1 MYLIFNTLSLTPL
14 YYNTTALQNRYI
26 TLYYFTKLQEIFL
39 YLRCIIYQRMGKNI
53 TVGEGHTERVKTDH
67 RNGKQTI
74 VQDNVEVRP
83 VMEGFHNETVRDKY
97 YFGREFVTLF
107 SEDLNDLLQSGDLKF
122 DDWKVLLYLIA
133 NLQKNNIAITNLDRI
148 ANSVK
153 IDRTRVSR
161 SLTRLKTRNI
171 VVEMKMSHSR
181 GSGPVTS
188 VFQISMV
195 NPNLCFNGQT
205 KNYKKEIIHY
215 PKLTQQDG
223 KTLLNAHAESQRQ
236 KLLREQQE
244 RESLFPEYFQ
254 DAVSPDPESFDPET
268 GEVLSD

>member
-1 MYLIFNTLSLTPL
+1 
-14 YYNTTALQNRYI
+14 
-26 TLYYFTKLQEIFL
+26 
-39 YLRCIIYQRMGKNI
+39 
-53 TVGEGHTERVKTDH
+53 
-67 RNGKQTI
+67 
-74 VQDNVEVRP
+74 
-83 VMEGFHNETVRDKY
+83 MEGFHNETVRDKY

-133 NLQKNNIAITNLDRI
+133 NLQKNNIAITNLDII
-148 ANSVK
+148 ANNIR

-161 SLTRLKTRNI
+161 SLTRLKIRNI

-188 VFQISMV
+188 IFQISMV

-205 KNYKKEIIHY
+205 KNYKKEIVHY

-223 KTLLNAHAESQRQ
+223 KTLLNAHAENERQ
-236 KLLREQQE
+236 KKLREQRE
-244 RESLFPEYFQ
+244 RESLFPEFF
-254 DAVSPDPESFDPET
+254 AEVEEVSPDPVSYDPET
-268 GEVLSD
+268 GEVQ